1 MYKNKTESGR
11 NNICGTQIK
20 SLRLQRKD
28 KPSQRRFAE
37 LLQIAGLDV
46 DKNAVSRMESG
57 ERFITDIEL
66 KIIAQVLNVSY
77 EDLLDK

>member
-11 NNICGTQIK
+11 NNICGLQIK
-20 SLRLQRKD
+20 QLRIQMKD
-28 KPSQRRFAE
+28 KPSQRRFSE

-66 KIIAQVLNVSY
+66 KIIAQVLGVTY
-77 EDLLDK
+77 EALLDG